1 MNSGSAWINRWSHAY
16 VDSEGEQAQKGTDGK
31 MNKDLHLYIEHLERK
46 RPGEIIRIKKEVS
59 PEFEI
64 PAILQQIESRKKEPV
79 LIFEKVRNLKG
90 GISELPVVIN
100 LFGSRERLADV
111 MGTTLQRLPLDYIA
125 KEKPIPPV
133 VVKKDLSR
141 VKEVVQMGKDVD
153 LFELPI
159 LTHHEMNL
167 GPYLTGGSAWMR
179 DPETGWTN
187 CAVVRIYV
195 SGPRNLVVNFNPARH
210 SQYVFQKYKALG
222 VSIPLIVVIGHHPAF
237 YLGGQTKLLANEPE
251 IIGGI
256 MGEPLEL
263 TSSEFWQNEVLVPA
277 QAELILE
284 IELSTRTMAVEAPF
298 GEFTQYYAGQKL
310 NPVGEV
316 KVVTRRKDAFYLDI
330 MPGRADHLLL
340 DAPMI
345 EAYLYNRIKAVVP
358 GVVSVHLPVSGAARL
373 HAYVQIR
380 KANDAEPKTVIATAL
395 SSDYRVKHVVVVD
408 EDIDIYD
415 DEQVLWA
422 IATRSQWDKDL
433 MVLPGMMG
441 TRLDPSAEGVSSAK
455 GGIDATKPLD
465 AHSFPKRLS
474 IPESVLTRIKLE
486 DYLEPGVLEKI

>member
-1 MNSGSAWINRWSHAY
+1 
-16 VDSEGEQAQKGTDGK
+16 
-31 MNKDLHLYIEHLERK
+31 MNKDLHFYIEHLERK
-46 RPGEIIRIKKEVS
+46 RPGEVFRIRKEVS

-64 PAILQQIESRKKEPV
+64 PAILQQIESRKKQPV
-79 LIFEKVRNLKG
+79 LIFERVRNLNG
-90 GISELPVVIN
+90 GLSELPVVIN
-100 LFGSRERLADV
+100 LFGSRERLADAL
-111 MGTTLQRLPLDYIA
+111 GTTVQRLPLDYVA
-125 KEKPIPPV
+125 KEKPIPPTI
-133 VVKKDLSR
+133 VKKDLSR
-141 VKEVVQMGKDVD
+141 VKEVVQTGRDVD

-167 GPYLTGGSAWMR
+167 GPYLTGGIAWMK
-179 DPETGWTN
+179 DPNTGWTN

-195 SGPRNLVVNFNPARH
+195 SGPKTLVVNFNPARH
-210 SQYVFQKYKALG
+210 SQYLFQKYSALG
-222 VSIPLIVVIGHHPAF
+222 ISIPLIVVIGHHPAF
-237 YLGGQTKLLANEPE
+237 YLGAQTKLLADEPE

-263 TSSEFWQNEVLVPA
+263 TPSESWPDEARVPA
-277 QAELILE
+277 QAEMILE
-284 IELSTRTMAVEAPF
+284 VELSTRTMAVEAPF

-316 KVVTRRKDAFYLDI
+316 KAVTRRKHAYYLDI

-358 GVVSVHLPVSGAARL
+358 GVVAVHLPVSGAARL

-380 KANDAEPKTVIATAL
+380 KANDAEPRTVIATVL

-408 EDIDIYD
+408 EDIDLYD
-415 DEQVLWA
+415 DEEILWA
-422 IATRSQWDKDL
+422 IATRSQWNKDL

-441 TRLDPSAEGVSSAK
+441 TRLDPSAEDVSTTK
-455 GGIDATKPLD
+455 GGIDATKPVD
-465 AHSFPKRLS
+465 PHSFPKRIS
-474 IPESVLTRIKLE
+474 IPDSVMNRIKLE
-486 DYLEPGVLEKI
+486 DYLEPGDLKGI